1 MTWTRKEA
9 DALSHFTQVQTI
21 IRDRALLEET
31 LRQLHYRFQSGERV
45 PIRGYRGNQ
54 ESGEV
59 VVDTGSAY
67 DIGFVRQAD
76 QTFAVYADWWGVRNK
91 TKLRQESFVQAINR
105 TYAHLAVKQQVM
117 KQGLIIEEE
126 NILPNGE
133 IELVVC
139 ERF

>member
-1 MTWTRKEA
+1 M
-9 DALSHFTQVQTI
+9 SHFTSVQTV

-31 LRQLHYRFQSGERV
+31 LRRLNYRFQAGESV
-45 PIRGYRGNQ
+45 PIRGYQGNQ

-67 DIGFVRQAD
+67 DIGFQRQAD
-76 QTFAVYADWWGVRNK
+76 QSFAVCADWWGVRNK
-91 TKLRQESFVQAINR
+91 TKLREESFLQEINR
-105 TYAHLAVKQQVM
+105 TYAHLAVKRQVIE
-117 KQGLIIEEE
+117 QGLIIEEE
-126 NILPNGE
+126 NVLPNGE